1 MVSWITSRFVFHG
14 GFFLAILVLFLAGAG
29 RTNAQANGC
38 AGVPN
43 DPQGA
48 VTWNPQWC
56 QEFNS
61 TIPGPPDITVWNF
74 DLGNSGFG
82 NNEVQTYCGPPGFPR
97 NPSQCP
103 ATFSASTSNAS
114 LDAAAAS
121 GRLLIQA
128 INNDGTWTSARMKTQ
143 GLFDFQFGRIEAS
156 IKLPDTTNRG
166 DVAAEGQKGRPKD
179 LFGGIGVY
187 DTRL

>member
-43 DPQGA
+43 DTRGA

-82 NNEVQTYCGPPGFPR
+82 NNEVETYCGPPGFPR
-97 NPSQCP
+97 NPSRSEERRVGKDWRAWAQP
-103 ATFSASTSNAS
+103 A
-114 LDAAAAS
+114 D
-121 GRLLIQA
+121 
-128 INNDGTWTSARMKTQ
+128 
-143 GLFDFQFGRIEAS
+143 
-156 IKLPDTTNRG
+156 
-166 DVAAEGQKGRPKD
+166 
-179 LFGGIGVY
+179 
-187 DTRL
+187 